1 MSVPS
6 QPPAR
11 DLLPGFEHVRRFRDP
26 QDGGA
31 CARILPG
38 EYYVGRAGERV
49 VTVLGSCVS
58 ACLRDAT
65 AGVGGMNHFM
75 LPETD
80 GSPDWGDALS
90 AATRYGSHAMEQLIN
105 DVLRAGGRR
114 ERLEAKLVGGGH
126 VLEIE
131 NEIGAANV
139 AFARRYLRTERIT
152 LLAEDVGGPQGR
164 RVVYDIGSGRVR
176 VKPVDDALVLPG
188 QEPGDRSELA
198 RQPLDGDVELFT

>member
-1 MSVPS
+1 MSALS
-6 QPPAR
+6 QPPAQ
-11 DLLPGFEHVRRFRDP
+11 DLLPGFGHVRRYRDP

-75 LPETD
+75 LPESD
-80 GSPDWGDALS
+80 GSPVWGDALS
-90 AATRYGSHAMEQLIN
+90 AATRYGSHAMERLIN

-126 VLEIE
+126 VLQIE
-131 NEIGAANV
+131 TEIGAANV

-152 LLAEDVGGPQGR
+152 LLAEDVGGVRGR
-164 RVVYDIGSGRVR
+164 RVVYDIGTGRVR
-176 VKPVDDALVLPG
+176 VKPVVDALALLG
-188 QEPGDRSELA
+188 QEQGYRSELA
-198 RQPLDGDVELFT
+198 QQPLDGGVELFT